1 MSITS
6 QTHKFIQY
14 QDLGSGTGKAC
25 IMAGLSDDFS
35 AVWGVE
41 VLDKLHKK
49 AKENNKRYRNRVIPT
64 PTTEVTFSR
73 DEIIASAEE
82 WKHMAKYV
90 FTLCTCFSDEFM
102 DDLIKLLDTC
112 DKGTYVISVTH
123 PIISDKYKLME
134 HGKYEMSFGE
144 ATVFFQRKIC

>member
-1 MSITS
+1 
-6 QTHKFIQY
+6 
-14 QDLGSGTGKAC
+14 
-25 IMAGLSDDFS
+25 MAGLSDDFS

-49 AKENNKRYRNRVIPT
+49 AKENNKRYRNRVVPT

-102 DDLIKLLDTC
+102 DDLIKILDTC